1 VWGMNVIRFEIEG
14 ILNSF
19 RIPAFK
25 AYHRTFLAPPKS
37 TVIGMLCN
45 ISLKSQK
52 EFFEILE
59 KDLIEVSVII
69 KKIKGKTKDLWSYKT
84 FNKKNRGKN
93 VIRRD
98 KLFLPEYVVY
108 LNIKDNNLF
117 NEILNALKNPK
128 NIPSLGLDDEIVT
141 IKNIKEINIEE
152 NDTNIIDSVFANKG
166 LNYKAYIK
174 DKSKPIYLPVFN
186 DCGIKFKAFDK
197 KGKFISREVIEN
209 MMQVE
214 FINCEIEFNENI
226 NSYKDKELN
235 YKLVF
240 Y

>member
-1 VWGMNVIRFEIEG
+1 MNVIRFEIEG

-45 ISLKSQK
+45 VSLKSQK

-59 KDLIEVSVII
+59 KDLIKVSVII
-69 KKIKGKTKDLWSYKT
+69 KEIKGKTKDLWSYKT
-84 FNKKNRGKN
+84 FGKKNRGKN
-93 VIRRD
+93 IIRRD

-108 LNIKDNNLF
+108 LNIKNNNLF

-128 NIPSLGLDDEIVT
+128 NVPSLGLDDEIVT
-141 IKNIKEINIEE
+141 IKNVKAINIEE
-152 NDTNIIDSVFANKG
+152 NDTNIIDSVFKNER
-166 LNYKAYIK
+166 LNYRTYIK
-174 DKSKPIYLPVFN
+174 DKIKPVYPPVSN
-186 DCGIKFKAFDK
+186 NCAVKFKAFNK

-226 NSYKDKELN
+226 KSYKDRELN
-235 YKLVF
+235 YKMVF